1 MSVRLHGNFEGS
13 KALSAFHEKA
23 GECQVFSFILS
34 LFSFFFFV
42 SSSASCSHSAKP
54 PLSPPFHPHSLLS
67 DCRSV
72 QGGCT

>member
-1 MSVRLHGNFEGS
+1 MSRLAILLKKLTNP
-13 KALSAFHEKA
+13 FHEKA

-34 LFSFFFFV
+34 LLFFLFLCFFLWIL
-42 SSSASCSHSAKP
+42 SHSAKP